1 MSAAVKNS
9 GEAATT
15 PGRSNLVDA
24 KREEFRKY
32 LEKEGILESLTKALV
47 SLYEE
52 PDKPNDALGYLKNN
66 FAGHGALVTE
76 LRTVKIENAQLK
88 QKVET
93 LEKEK
98 FLLKDQVSS
107 TEAKLKAALEK
118 TEEKAK
124 DKAAEKPAE
133 EKEETK
139 AEEEA
144 METEEAPKPE
154 AKSQDTDADM
164 ASAPEPVKSPDAP
177 KPASP
182 VKTTE
187 PPKETTTS
195 PVKSPQVAAAE
206 PAKEEAKEEAKAEST
221 EKPKE
226 EPAKMDTA
234 PAADKPADKPA
245 PASAE

>member
-76 LRTVKIENAQLK
+76 LKTVKIENAQLK

-98 FLLKDQVSS
+98 FLLKDELSS

-154 AKSQDTDADM
+154 AKSQDTDM
-164 ASAPEPVKSPDAP
+164 AAAPEPAKSPEAP
-177 KPASP
+177 KPDSP
-182 VKTTE
+182 VKSTE
-187 PPKETTTS
+187 PPKEATPS

-206 PAKEEAKEEAKAEST
+206 PAKEEAKAEST

-234 PAADKPADKPA
+234 PAADKPA
-245 PASAE
+245 PASTE

>member
-88 QKVET
+88 QKVDT

-98 FLLKDQVSS
+98 FLLKDQLSS

-118 TEEKAK
+118 TEEDAK

-154 AKSQDTDADM
+154 EKSKDSDM
-164 ASAPEPVKSPDAP
+164 AAAPEPVKSPDAP
-177 KPASP
+177 KPESP
-182 VKTTE
+182 VKSTE
-187 PPKETTTS
+187 PPKETTSS

-206 PAKEEAKEEAKAEST
+206 PAKEEAKAEST

-226 EPAKMDTA
+226 EPPKMDTA
-234 PAADKPADKPA
+234 PAADKPA

>member
-1 MSAAVKNS
+1 MGNS

-76 LRTVKIENAQLK
+76 LRTVKIENAQLR
-88 QKVET
+88 QKVDT

-98 FLLKDQVSS
+98 FLLKDQLSS

-118 TEEKAK
+118 TEEDAK

-133 EKEETK
+133 EKE
-139 AEEEA
+139 
-144 METEEAPKPE
+144 KPRPRRRPW
-154 AKSQDTDADM
+154 KL
-164 ASAPEPVKSPDAP
+164 
-177 KPASP
+177 
-182 VKTTE
+182 
-187 PPKETTTS
+187 
-195 PVKSPQVAAAE
+195 
-206 PAKEEAKEEAKAEST
+206 
-221 EKPKE
+221 
-226 EPAKMDTA
+226 
-234 PAADKPADKPA
+234 
-245 PASAE
+245 

>member
-76 LRTVKIENAQLK
+76 LKTVKIENAQLK

-98 FLLKDQVSS
+98 FLLKDELSS

-154 AKSQDTDADM
+154 AKSQDTDM
-164 ASAPEPVKSPDAP
+164 AAAPEPAKSPEAP
-177 KPASP
+177 KPDSP
-182 VKTTE
+182 VKSTE
-187 PPKETTTS
+187 PPKEATPS

-206 PAKEEAKEEAKAEST
+206 PAKEEAKAEKK
-221 EKPKE
+221 KPK
-226 EPAKMDTA
+226 PKTA
-234 PAADKPADKPA
+234 GKVEKKKPKPK
-245 PASAE
+245 PKLST

>member
-1 MSAAVKNS
+1 MGEVHVLPLLQEDAENPLLNFSMSAAVKNS

-76 LRTVKIENAQLK
+76 LKTVKIENAQLK

-98 FLLKDQVSS
+98 FLLKDELSS

-118 TEEKAK
+118 TEEKA
-124 DKAAEKPAE
+124 
-133 EKEETK
+133 
-139 AEEEA
+139 
-144 METEEAPKPE
+144 
-154 AKSQDTDADM
+154 
-164 ASAPEPVKSPDAP
+164 
-177 KPASP
+177 
-182 VKTTE
+182 
-187 PPKETTTS
+187 
-195 PVKSPQVAAAE
+195 
-206 PAKEEAKEEAKAEST
+206 EST
-221 EKPKE
+221 EKPQE

-234 PAADKPADKPA
+234 PAADKPA
-245 PASAE
+245 PAST